1 MASRSGKRAATVAS
15 IRATVV
21 SRNGLGG
28 VGRGMGPMLSLP
40 PMVVPFSDDEIAR
53 FRAETPGCAEV
64 LHLNN
69 AGASLPPRLVLDTV
83 VGHLEREAMIGGY
96 EAAEEAAA
104 RLDAVYRSLARLLNG
119 SGPDE
124 IALLDN
130 STRAFDM
137 AFYAIPFK
145 PGDVILTSTAEYHSN
160 FVVYLHMAKRGVA
173 VEVIP
178 ADGSGQI
185 DVAALESR
193 LSRARRN
200 AEKPV
205 RAISLVHVPTHT
217 GLVQLLVDVRTIG
230 CHALAGTSRKF
241 LRGPRGIGFLWVA
254 REWIERLEPPFME
267 GHAAEWIAP
276 DRYVIR
282 PDAKRYEVWESYVA
296 GRLGLGAAVDYS
308 LGIGLDRIW
317 ERVRGLGESLR
328 RRLGGISG
336 VAVHDIGRVQGGI
349 VSFTVRGRSGQEVK
363 EALRRR
369 RINVAISG
377 ERASLIDMRA
387 RGLRET
393 VRASPHYYN
402 TGAELDRFAEEVAGL
417 VR

>member
-1 MASRSGKRAATVAS
+1 
-15 IRATVV
+15 
-21 SRNGLGG
+21 
-28 VGRGMGPMLSLP
+28 MGPMLSLLP
-40 PMVVPFSDDEIAR
+40 VVAPLSDGEIAR
-53 FRAETPGCAEV
+53 FRAETPGCAAV

-83 VGHLEREAMIGGY
+83 VGHLEREALIGGY
-96 EAAEEAAA
+96 EAAEEAAD
-104 RLDAVYRSLARLLNG
+104 RLDAVYRSVTRLLNG

-124 IALLDN
+124 VALLDN

-145 PGDVILTSTAEYHSN
+145 PGDVVLTSTAEYHSN

-178 ADGSGQI
+178 ADASGQI
-185 DVAALESR
+185 DIEALESR
-193 LSRARRN
+193 LTRARGN
-200 AEKPV
+200 AEQPV
-205 RAISLVHVPTHT
+205 RVISIVHVPTHT
-217 GLVQLLVDVRTIG
+217 GLVQPLERVGALAREHDIFFIVDATQSVGQLPVDVRAIG
-230 CHALAGTSRKF
+230 CQALAGTSRKF

-267 GHAAEWIAP
+267 GHAAEWVAP

-296 GRLGLGAAVDYS
+296 GRLGLGAAVDYA
-308 LGIGLDRIW
+308 LGIGLERIW
-317 ERVRGLGESLR
+317 ERVRGLGEGLR
-328 RRLGGISG
+328 SRLRAIPG
-336 VAVHDIGRVQGGI
+336 VTVHDIGQVQGGI

-393 VRASPHYYN
+393 VRASVHYYN
-402 TGAELDRFAEEVAGL
+402 TDAELDRFADELARL

>member
-1 MASRSGKRAATVAS
+1 
-15 IRATVV
+15 
-21 SRNGLGG
+21 
-28 VGRGMGPMLSLP
+28 MGPMLSLL
-40 PMVVPFSDDEIAR
+40 PMVVPLSDDEIAR

-83 VGHLEREAMIGGY
+83 VRHLEREAMIGGY
-96 EAAEEAAA
+96 EAAEEAAT

-185 DVAALESR
+185 DVEALASR
-193 LSRARRN
+193 LSRAQGN

-217 GLVQLLVDVRTIG
+217 GLVQPLEQAGALAREHDVFFIVDATQSVGQLPVDVRTIG
-230 CHALAGTSRKF
+230 CQALAGTSRKF
-241 LRGPRGIGFLWVA
+241 LRGPRGIGFLWVT

-296 GRLGLGAAVDYS
+296 GRLGLGAAVDYA
-308 LGIGLDRIW
+308 LDIGLDRIW
-317 ERVRGLGESLR
+317 ERVHGLGESLR
-328 RRLGGISG
+328 RRLGAIPG
-336 VAVHDIGRVQGGI
+336 VAVRDIGRVQSGI
-349 VSFTVRGRSGQEVK
+349 VSFTVKGRSGEEVK

-402 TGAELDRFAEEVAGL
+402 TEAELDHFAEEVAGL
-417 VR
+417 AS

>member
-1 MASRSGKRAATVAS
+1 MA
-15 IRATVV
+15 
-21 SRNGLGG
+21 
-28 VGRGMGPMLSLP
+28 PMLSLL
-40 PMVVPFSDDEIAR
+40 PMATPFSPEEISR
-53 FRAETPGCAEV
+53 LRADTPGCAEV

-69 AGASLPPRLVLDTV
+69 AGASLPTRPVLDAV
-83 VGHLEREAMIGGY
+83 IHHLEREAMIGGY

-104 RLDAVYRSLARLLNG
+104 RIEAVYGSLARLLNA

-145 PGDVILTSTAEYHSN
+145 PGDVVLTSTAEYHSN

-178 ADGSGQI
+178 ADPSGQI
-185 DVAALESR
+185 DVEALESR
-193 LSRARRN
+193 LTRARGN
-200 AEKPV
+200 ADKPV
-205 RAISLVHVPTHT
+205 RAISVVHVPTHT
-217 GLVQLLVDVRTIG
+217 GLVQPLEKVGALAREHDIFFIVDATQSVGQLPVDVRAIG
-230 CHALAGTSRKF
+230 CQALAGTSRKF

-267 GHAAEWIAP
+267 GHAAEWVAP

-282 PDAKRYEVWESYVA
+282 PDAKRYEIWESYVA
-296 GRLGLGAAVDYS
+296 GRLGLGAAVDYA

-317 ERVRGLGESLR
+317 ERVRELGEALR
-328 RRLGGISG
+328 GRLRAIPG
-336 VAVHDIGRVQGGI
+336 VAVHDIGQVQGGI
-349 VSFTVRGRSGQEVK
+349 VSLTANGRSGQEVK

-369 RINVAISG
+369 RINVAISR

-393 VRASPHYYN
+393 VRASVHYYN
-402 TGAELDRFAEEVAGL
+402 TEAELDRFAEELAGL
-417 VR
+417 IG

>member
-104 RLDAVYRSLARLLNG
+104 RLDAVY
-119 SGPDE
+119 
-124 IALLDN
+124 
-130 STRAFDM
+130 
-137 AFYAIPFK
+137 
-145 PGDVILTSTAEYHSN
+145 HSN

-217 GLVQLLVDVRTIG
+217 GLVQPLEQIGALAREHDVFFIVDATQSVGQLPVDVRTIG

>member
-1 MASRSGKRAATVAS
+1 
-15 IRATVV
+15 
-21 SRNGLGG
+21 
-28 VGRGMGPMLSLP
+28 MGPMLSLLP
-40 PMVVPFSDDEIAR
+40 VVAPLSDDEIAR
-53 FRAETPGCAEV
+53 FRAETPGSAEV

-69 AGASLPPRLVLDTV
+69 AGASLPTRLVLDTV
-83 VGHLEREAMIGGY
+83 VGHLEREALIGGY
-96 EAAEEAAA
+96 EAAEEAAD
-104 RLDAVYRSLARLLNG
+104 RLDAVYRSLTRLLNG

-124 IALLDN
+124 VALLDN

-145 PGDVILTSTAEYHSN
+145 PGDVVLTSTAEYHSN
-160 FVVYLHMAKRGVA
+160 FVAYLHMAKRGVA

-178 ADGSGQI
+178 ADASGQI
-185 DVAALESR
+185 DLEALESR
-193 LSRARRN
+193 LTRTRGN
-200 AEKPV
+200 AEQPV
-205 RAISLVHVPTHT
+205 RAISVVHVPTHT
-217 GLVQLLVDVRTIG
+217 GLVQPLERVGALAREHDIFFIVDATQSVGQLPVDVRAID
-230 CHALAGTSRKF
+230 CQALAGTSRKF

-267 GHAAEWIAP
+267 GHAAEWVAP

-296 GRLGLGAAVDYS
+296 GRLGLGAAVDYA

-317 ERVRGLGESLR
+317 ERVRGLGEGLR
-328 RRLGGISG
+328 SRLRAIPG
-336 VAVHDIGRVQGGI
+336 VAVHDIGEVQGGI
-349 VSFTVRGRSGQEVK
+349 VSFTVQGRSGQEVK

-393 VRASPHYYN
+393 ARASVHYYN
-402 TGAELDRFAEEVAGL
+402 TEAEVDRFAEELGRL